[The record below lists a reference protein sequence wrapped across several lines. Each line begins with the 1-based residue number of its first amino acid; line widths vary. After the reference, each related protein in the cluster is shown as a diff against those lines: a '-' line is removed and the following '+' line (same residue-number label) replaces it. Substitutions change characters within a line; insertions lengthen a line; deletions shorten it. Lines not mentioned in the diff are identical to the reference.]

1 MEIKSENKPDN
12 KLEVRLETFK
22 TISTIKKTGK
32 EDLKV
37 EYERG
42 EKKKKYKRKKKKLT
56 QEQI

>member
-1 MEIKSENKPDN
+1 MYIGIYNSMEIKSENKPDN

-37 EYERG
+37 
-42 EKKKKYKRKKKKLT
+42 
-56 QEQI
+56 